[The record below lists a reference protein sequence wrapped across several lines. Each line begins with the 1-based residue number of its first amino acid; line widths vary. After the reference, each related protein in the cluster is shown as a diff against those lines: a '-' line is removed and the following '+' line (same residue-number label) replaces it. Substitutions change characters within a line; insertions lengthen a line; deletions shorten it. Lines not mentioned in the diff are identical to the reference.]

1 MVSAAATLEDCAV
14 LVDGVSAAVRGNEVV
29 NHGRRGSRV
38 SRRASN
44 HKVQALHALD
54 SWTRA
59 PRPPP
64 FALLDATLAL
74 DSVARWLWQGAAAGD
89 PAAAQGRRDVGPRAG
104 RRRRITAGTSRAGC
118 SLAGYLERLVELDAL
133 IRRRPVDQGK
143 RLTAG
148 ELPR

>member
-1 MVSAAATLEDCAV
+1 MIAAGSVVSAAATVEDCTV
-14 LVDGVSAAVRGNEVV
+14 LVDGVSAARGKEVV

-74 DSVARWLWQGAAAGD
+74 DSVAG
-89 PAAAQGRRDVGPRAG
+89 
-104 RRRRITAGTSRAGC
+104 
-118 SLAGYLERLVELDAL
+118 
-133 IRRRPVDQGK
+133 
-143 RLTAG
+143 
-148 ELPR
+148 